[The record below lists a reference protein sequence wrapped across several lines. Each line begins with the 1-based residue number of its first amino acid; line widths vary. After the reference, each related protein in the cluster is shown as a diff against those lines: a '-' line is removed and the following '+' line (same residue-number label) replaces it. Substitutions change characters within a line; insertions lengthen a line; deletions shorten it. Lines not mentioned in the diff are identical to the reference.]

1 MSENHDVEVVQARGL
16 TMIGRAK
23 ESNTWVPMDG
33 PYRFRGS
40 NAGVRPM
47 EMFLISLA
55 GCTGMDVISLMD
67 KMKVPYE
74 KIKLDVD
81 SERAEEHP
89 KVYTNIH
96 IHYTIYG
103 RISEEKDIGNIQ
115 KAIELS
121 QTKYCSVSA
130 MVRNSGIGLT
140 YDYEIRPPEESEIP
154 ENWESN
160 L

>member
-1 MSENHDVEVVQARGL
+1 MSGNHDVEVVQARGL

-23 ESNTWVPMDG
+23 GSGVWVPMDG

-40 NAGVRPM
+40 NAGIRPM
-47 EMFLISLA
+47 EMFLVSLG

-67 KMKVPYE
+67 KMKVPYR
-74 KIKLDVD
+74 KLALYVD
-81 SERAEEHP
+81 SERASEHP
-89 KVYTNIH
+89 KVYTKIH
-96 IHYTIYG
+96 VHYTIYG
-103 RISEEKDIGNIQ
+103 DIPGEKDIGNIE

-130 MVRNSGIGLT
+130 MVRNAGIELT
-140 YDYEIRPPEESEIP
+140 YDYEIRPPEEADIP
-154 ENWESN
+154 EELESN